1 MMTSTIDRRA
11 AGPVA
16 DAASSESDTTRVVQ
30 QGLLI
35 QACLGTIGAVEFL
48 KSRNIDATVIQRVL
62 TGGQIRTGDQPMSK
76 GRLADAA
83 CAA

>member
-1 MMTSTIDRRA
+1 MTTQTIDRRA

-16 DAASSESDTTRVVQ
+16 DAASSESDATRIVQ

-48 KSRNIDATVIQRVL
+48 KAHDVDAAVIGRVL
-62 TGGQIRTGDQPMSK
+62 TGGRIRTADRPMAR
-76 GRLADAA
+76 GRVADAA
-83 CAA
+83 CPA

>member
-1 MMTSTIDRRA
+1 MTTPTIDRRA

-16 DAASSESDTTRVVQ
+16 DAASSESDATRIVQ

-48 KSRNIDATVIQRVL
+48 KAHRIDGAVIQRVL
-62 TGGQIRTGDQPMSK
+62 TGGHIRAGDRPMSQ

-83 CAA
+83 CEA

>member
-1 MMTSTIDRRA
+1 MTTQTIDRRA
-11 AGPVA
+11 TVPVA
-16 DAASSESDTTRVVQ
+16 DAASSESDTARVVQ

-48 KSRNIDATVIQRVL
+48 KAHDVGATVIGRVL
-62 TGGQIRTGDQPMSK
+62 TGGEIRTGDRPMAQ